1 MTKRKAFKQLLADVR
16 ELLNAPFDEIRIV
29 SEANRIVNRAMQR
42 LPKARKSQAPDPNE
56 KESGALA
63 LSSISAS
70 MVGPAG
76 LEPATYR
83 L

>member
-1 MTKRKAFKQLLADVR
+1 MINPDERIPVATGADKD
-16 ELLNAPFDEIRIV
+16 DE
-29 SEANRIVNRAMQR
+29 
-42 LPKARKSQAPDPNE
+42 APDTWQ
-56 KESGALA
+56 ESEDFALG
-63 LSSISAS
+63 SISAS